1 MTQAP
6 LRNFVETI
14 SESLRNHWEVPCFTN
29 LNGPT
34 ITYGEVA
41 QQIMQ
46 LHGLFKDS
54 GIKQDDRIALVG
66 RNSAN
71 WCITYLATITYGAII
86 VPILPDF
93 TGAEIEHIVR
103 HSEAKLMF
111 AATGNRDQID
121 EEKIPSIHG
130 VLALEDF
137 ALDWSNDPKVTAA
150 AEAMNNTALSSNLTA
165 ASELAF
171 ADIPNDNM
179 VAIVYT
185 SGTTGFSKGVML
197 DANSL
202 EANVEFFNTCIDM
215 TPGDNIVS
223 FLPLAHAFG
232 CAFDFLAP
240 FAVGCHMVMISQMPT
255 PKILLKA
262 FDDYKPVVVMSVPL
276 IIEKI
281 YRNKIKPV
289 IDTPKMQFMLKVP
302 GLKTIIHKKI
312 KDQIYGV
319 FGGQYKQMVIGGAAL
334 NKEIELFFKKIGLNI
349 TCGYGMTE
357 CGPLISYSANEDNPP
372 PASVGRI
379 IPCMECRIFEAD
391 ATTGIGEVQVR
402 GINRMLGYY
411 NDTEATNGAIN
422 PEGWL
427 LTGDLGRL
435 DDDGFLFLTGRS
447 KNMILTASGQNVFPE
462 EIESQLN
469 NMPCVEESLII
480 DNSGQLMALVYPN
493 LESVDKACLKG
504 KQVEELMEEN
514 RKAMNLGLPG
524 FSQIKRLK
532 VLYEEFEKTPTK
544 KIKRRL
550 YNAFR

>member
-1 MTQAP
+1 MTPIP
-6 LRNFVETI
+6 LKNFVGNI
-14 SESLRNHWEVPCFTN
+14 ADSLRNHWDVPCFTD

-34 ITYGEVA
+34 ISYGGVA

-46 LHGLFKDS
+46 LHGFFKDS
-54 GIKQDDRIALVG
+54 GIETGDRIALVG

-71 WCITYLATITYGAII
+71 WCITYLAAVTYGAVI

-93 TGAEIEHIVR
+93 TGVEIEHIIR
-103 HSEAKLMF
+103 HSDAKLLF
-111 AATGNRDQID
+111 CAPANRDQID
-121 EEKIPSIHG
+121 EEKVPSIKG
-130 VLALEDF
+130 VFALESLSLYWSGHDKISSAAQAMGHGIEASGQTRENLMF
-137 ALDWSNDPKVTAA
+137 PAVSND
-150 AEAMNNTALSSNLTA
+150 S
-165 ASELAF
+165 
-171 ADIPNDNM
+171 M

-202 EANVEFFNTCIDM
+202 EANVSYFNTCVDM

-240 FAVGCHMVMISQMPT
+240 FSSGCHMVMISQMPT

-262 FDDYKPVVVMSVPL
+262 FSDYKPVVVMSVPL

-281 YRNKIKPV
+281 YKNKIKPV

-302 GLKTIIHKKI
+302 GLNKMIHKKI
-312 KDQIYGV
+312 KDQIYNV
-319 FGGQYKQMVIGGAAL
+319 FGGNYMEMVIGGAAL
-334 NKEIELFFKKIGLNI
+334 NKDVELFFRKIGLNI

-357 CGPLISYSANEDNPP
+357 CGPLISYSVNKDNPP

-379 IPCMECRIFEAD
+379 VPFMECRIFGAD

-411 NDTEATNGAIN
+411 SDTTATNEAIN
-422 PEGWL
+422 AEGWL

-435 DDDGFLFLTGRS
+435 DDEGFLYLTGRS

-462 EIESQLN
+462 QIESQLN
-469 NMPCVEESLII
+469 NMPCVEESLVI
-480 DNSGQLMALVYPN
+480 DSQGQLLALVYPN

-514 RKAMNLGLPG
+514 RKAMNLELPG

-550 YNAFR
+550 YNALR